1 MEDMASSVVIS
12 AMWCRE
18 VLLRWSSYFL
28 LTFMV
33 AVGGWMERF
42 ASSVGPRRIP
52 ASGVGGV
59 VPVSGKSLARSTW
72 NLIMGILRLVDDPM
86 SLIDFLCAF
95 QGAIQCWVSL
105 YETEIMIAFIIHLY
119 LGGYFSKYR
128 FDINHRVAG
137 RAFDYTLC
145 DRPSTRIV
153 ELAKKSLLFDKTLPL
168 FSDWNTSSTIPWSTI
183 RNRYYSV
190 KNLNR
195 IMNS

>member
-119 LGGYFSKYR
+119 LSDHSTSFDNFFSS
-128 FDINHRVAG
+128 VLV
-137 RAFDYTLC
+137 T
-145 DRPSTRIV
+145 
-153 ELAKKSLLFDKTLPL
+153 LFDPL
-168 FSDWNTSSTIPWSTI
+168 VIAFIIHVYLVNYSISFNFFFHQYLSHCLTHLS
-183 RNRYYSV
+183 YY
-190 KNLNR
+190 
-195 IMNS
+195 